1 MSIEVTCPNGH
12 TLKVK
17 DKYAGQTGLCPR
29 CQARILVPEP
39 ATAGL
44 SEDAIVD
51 LLGPPARDDLQSTRG
66 DLQSMPVHQDP
77 RHLVSSG
84 DPSMSGSSILS
95 ASPTRDCPK
104 CRKQVAAIYRIC
116 PSCWTYF
123 SDTGGS
129 SIIKKVRM
137 ACPSCGTEVIPG
149 DHRCANCGIDLR
161 PA

>member
-39 ATAGL
+39 AKAGMT
-44 SEDAIVD
+44 EEAIVD
-51 LLGPPARDDLQSTRG
+51 LLGPPSRDDLQN
-66 DLQSMPVHQDP
+66 LPVHQDP
-77 RHLVSSG
+77 RHLGDSS

-95 ASPTRDCPK
+95 ASPTRECPK
-104 CRKQVAAIYRIC
+104 CRRQVKATYRIC
-116 PSCWTYF
+116 PHCSTYF

-137 ACPSCGTEVIPG
+137 ACPSCGAEVIPG
-149 DHRCANCGIDLR
+149 DPRCTNCGLDLQ